1 MISVLEGE
9 VTADQ
14 TTEHDSLDVSVR
26 VKVGAAGKS
35 TAQMINGLDLPPSPI
50 KLTAEIVIT

>member
-1 MISVLEGE
+1 VIRVLAGG
-9 VTADQ
+9 VTALQ

-35 TAQMINGLDLPPSPI
+35 TAQIIKGLDLPPSPI
-50 KLTAEIVIT
+50 KLTAEIVIM

>member
-1 MISVLEGE
+1 MRVLEGE
-9 VTADQ
+9 VTSLH

-35 TAQMINGLDLPPSPI
+35 TAQIINGFDLTPSPI
-50 KLTAEIVIT
+50 KLTAEIVIM